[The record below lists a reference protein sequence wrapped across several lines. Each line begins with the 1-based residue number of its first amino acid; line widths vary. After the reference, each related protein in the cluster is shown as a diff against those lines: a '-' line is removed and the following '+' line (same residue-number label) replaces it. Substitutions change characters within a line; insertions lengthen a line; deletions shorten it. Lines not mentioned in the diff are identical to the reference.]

1 MKNPAKDSILS
12 FYAPDF
18 HHKTIC
24 EALIWIKFSRISQQ
38 LNIE

>member
-18 HHKTIC
+18 HHKTMQ
-24 EALIWIKFSRISQQ
+24 EPPIWRKFSRNCHW
-38 LNIE
+38 L